1 MNGMNSISFPPKGII
16 FHKELKKDSSCWLNH
31 PCDIFLSLKWIIFH
45 SFALKVGGGE
55 KCQKVCEPSNIQHL
69 YIYIVFSCLEASW
82 ETDLLWGSLMNGLI
96 ATPISLDFLKN
107 HRISIPNS
115 NVFKLHDC
123 DTTNIILHST
133 MPPTISPNINSI
145 IALNQKTAKSF
156 ANTCDSNHKSLQQ
169 ISWVL
174 SPPTSQLLS
183 KDKAEPCLGKDFD
196 GTSNC

>member
-1 MNGMNSISFPPKGII
+1 MLVEPPMWHFLILEVDHFPFICPKGRWWW
-16 FHKELKKDSSCWLNH
+16 KMPKSLWTQQH
-31 PCDIFLSLKWIIFH
+31 PAPI
-45 SFALKVGGGE
+45 
-55 KCQKVCEPSNIQHL
+55 